1 MDISSRDLRLVV
13 ALDDH
18 RHFGRAAES
27 LGFSQPALSRALKG
41 VEERIGQALFVRS
54 RSGVE
59 PTDVG
64 RLVAERGRRLLSAFD
79 DLQREVTMAQDRG
92 IGELSV
98 GVGHYPAELTVA
110 AAVGRLLDA
119 RPLLNFSLR
128 TQEWLE
134 IADALMRREV
144 DLAFCET
151 SPFEDKSDYRVI
163 PVGAHLVYFYT
174 RSDHPLARKPSPS
187 LEDLLRYPWAGPVL
201 PWRAARFFPETA
213 GACPAGGL
221 DAQRRLFVPRVTVTS
236 MHLAM
241 KIVNTSQCVA
251 ISTLSQLANGLNRG
265 DLSLLRHREPWM
277 QLNYGFVHLIDR
289 PPGQSSKEFMAFI
302 LEEEQA
308 LVEREQALRERF
320 WESGQP
326 DAG

>member
-1 MDISSRDLRLVV
+1 MDISSRDLRLIV

-41 VEERIGQALFVRS
+41 VEERIGDALFIRS

-79 DLQREVTMAQDRG
+79 DLQREVTLAQDRG

-110 AAVGRLLDA
+110 AGVGRLLSS

-128 TQEWLE
+128 THEWLD
-134 IADALMRREV
+134 IADALMRREA

-151 SPFEDKSDYRVI
+151 SPFEDKSDYHVI
-163 PVGAHLVYFYT
+163 PVGAHPVYFYA
-174 RSDHPLARKPSPS
+174 RSDHPLTREPSSS
-187 LEDLLRYPWAGPVL
+187 LEDLMRFPWAGAAI
-201 PWRAARFFPETA
+201 PWRSARFFPETA
-213 GACPAGGL
+213 EECPAGFL
-221 DAQRRLFVPRVTVTS
+221 NVRRRLFVPRVAVTS
-236 MHLAM
+236 MHLAL
-241 KIVNTSQCVA
+241 KIVKASQCVA
-251 ISTLSQLANGLNRG
+251 ISTLSQLANDLERG
-265 DLSLLRHREPWM
+265 NVSLIRHREPWL
-277 QLNYGFVHLIDR
+277 QLQYGFVHLTER
-289 PPGQSSKEFMAFI
+289 PPDQYSKEFMACI
-302 LEEEQA
+302 REEEQA
-308 LVEREQALRERF
+308 LAERELTLRERF
-320 WESGQP
+320 WESGGQ